1 VLKTQTRGKR
11 RFMQKVA
18 LLVLACS
25 NSDGAEI
32 DNMHAISYIATGKSG
47 AH

>member
-1 VLKTQTRGKR
+1 
-11 RFMQKVA
+11 MQKVA

-25 NSDGAEI
+25 NSGGAGV